1 MKAVAEV
8 HAVWRSD
15 QAVLKEH
22 VGAAVRIEGELELT
36 VVWAV

>member
-1 MKAVAEV
+1 M

-22 VGAAVRIEGELELT
+22 VGAAVRIIEGELELT
-36 VVWAV
+36 VVWTF